1 MKKEGKIEVKNKKIA
16 TQSEKKRKKGIGWYF
31 SLASYGMRLP
41 LPVPTAGRL
50 QWQILKKVALWNCME
65 MCLQGKGVMNLSFL
79 ATQKAV
85 TQILPCS
92 PYQAEASSET
102 QALK

>member
-1 MKKEGKIEVKNKKIA
+1 
-16 TQSEKKRKKGIGWYF
+16 
-31 SLASYGMRLP
+31 
-41 LPVPTAGRL
+41 
-50 QWQILKKVALWNCME
+50 ME

-102 QALK
+102 QALKYLRLIN